1 LSFFIPPVSLI
12 FDVVSPCVKI
22 LEFGSN
28 YVSMKEFK
36 FAAFLRLTRRRNC
49 GFRHLLVAEACAIT
63 GEKDF
68 TEISDE
74 ELVRLFIEGRER
86 AFTELMDRYSRR
98 IVNYIY
104 RIIGDRDRAE
114 DLLQDTFVRVYRN
127 IDRFDQTRKFSTWLY
142 TIATNLAKN
151 ELRNAG
157 RSPLMYF
164 QNLFYRKEDQEMF
177 EAVDTANK
185 PDDELYKSQ
194 LKDLVA
200 QAVEKLPERHKLV
213 FTLRETQGKS
223 YEEIAEILDCNIGTV
238 KSRLNRARARFAQI
252 IEPHLK

>member
-1 LSFFIPPVSLI
+1 MFFARGTEGPGI
-12 FDVVSPCVKI
+12 
-22 LEFGSN
+22 
-28 YVSMKEFK
+28 YFK
-36 FAAFLRLTRRRNC
+36 RGTCTIA
-49 GFRHLLVAEACAIT
+49 H
-63 GEKDF
+63 EKNF
-68 TEISDE
+68 TDRSDE
-74 ELVRLFIEGRER
+74 ELVRLFMEGQER
-86 AFTELMDRYSRR
+86 AFSELMERYSRR
-98 IVNYIY
+98 IVNYVY

-127 IDRFDQTRKFSTWLY
+127 IDRFDQKRKFSTWLY

-164 QNLFYRKEDQEMF
+164 QNLFYRKEDQKMF
-177 EAVDTANK
+177 EAVDQADK
-185 PDDELYKSQ
+185 PDDELYRRQ

-200 QAVEKLPERHKLV
+200 KAVEKLPDRHRLV
-213 FTLRETQGKS
+213 FALRETEGKS

-252 IEPHLK
+252 IEPYLR